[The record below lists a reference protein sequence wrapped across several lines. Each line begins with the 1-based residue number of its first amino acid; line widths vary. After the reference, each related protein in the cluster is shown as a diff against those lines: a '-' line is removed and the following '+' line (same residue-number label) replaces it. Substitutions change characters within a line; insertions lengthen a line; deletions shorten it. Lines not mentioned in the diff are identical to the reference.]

1 MIHPSTARATH
12 LRSKR
17 MLGVTKLSKNSILLK
32 ISKFQLHIQS
42 SSSSKIIGKNKDL
55 KSRTTSLKIS
65 LSRKKEAKA
74 LLAKSL
80 IRTKIAQSS
89 D

>member
-1 MIHPSTARATH
+1 MIHHSTARATH

-55 KSRTTSLKIS
+55 KNRTTSLKIS
-65 LSRKKEAKA
+65 LSRKREIKV